1 MELIMIKLIF
11 KLNIN
16 GAQLI
21 GGVEQDVRD
30 LTINGIRVVSNGNMD
45 THAVEELMGM
55 NETNVN
61 TLENLQ

>member
-1 MELIMIKLIF
+1 MIKLIF

-45 THAVEELMGM
+45 THAVEEIMEI

>member
-1 MELIMIKLIF
+1 MIKLIF

-16 GAQLI
+16 GVNLV

>member
-1 MELIMIKLIF
+1 MMIKLIF

-16 GAQLI
+16 GAHLI

-45 THAVEELMGM
+45 THAVEEIMEI

>member
-1 MELIMIKLIF
+1 MIKLIF

-16 GAQLI
+16 GAHLV

-45 THAVEELMGM
+45 THAVEEIMEI

>member
-1 MELIMIKLIF
+1 MIKLIF

-45 THAVEELMGM
+45 THAVEEIMEI
-55 NETNVN
+55 NETNVT

>member
-1 MELIMIKLIF
+1 MIF

-16 GAQLI
+16 GAQLV

-45 THAVEELMGM
+45 TLAIEELMQM

>member
-1 MELIMIKLIF
+1 MIF

-16 GAQLI
+16 GAHLV

-45 THAVEELMGM
+45 TLAVEELMQM

>member
-1 MELIMIKLIF
+1 MIKLIF

-45 THAVEELMGM
+45 THAVEELMQM

-61 TLENLQ
+61 ALENLQ

>member
-1 MELIMIKLIF
+1 MIKLIF

-45 THAVEELMGM
+45 THAIEEIMEI

>member
-1 MELIMIKLIF
+1 MIKMIF

-16 GAQLI
+16 GVDLV
-21 GGVEQDVRD
+21 GGIEPDVHD
-30 LTINGIRVVSNGNMD
+30 LTINGVRVVSNGNKD
-45 THAVEELMGM
+45 THAVEELMNM

>member
-1 MELIMIKLIF
+1 MIKMIF

-16 GAQLI
+16 GAQLV

-45 THAVEELMGM
+45 TLAVEELMQM

>member
-1 MELIMIKLIF
+1 MIKLIF

-16 GAQLI
+16 GVHLV

-45 THAVEELMGM
+45 THAVEEIMEI

>member
-1 MELIMIKLIF
+1 MIKMIF

-16 GAQLI
+16 GAQLV

-45 THAVEELMGM
+45 TLAIEELMQM

-61 TLENLQ
+61 TLENLQWN

>member
-1 MELIMIKLIF
+1 MIKMIF

-45 THAVEELMGM
+45 THAVEEIMEI

>member
-1 MELIMIKLIF
+1 MIKLIL

-45 THAVEELMGM
+45 THAVEEIMEI

>member
-1 MELIMIKLIF
+1 MIKLIF

-30 LTINGIRVVSNGNMD
+30 LTINGVRVVSNGNMD

>member
-16 GAQLI
+16 GVDLV

-45 THAVEELMGM
+45 THAVEEIMEI

>member
-1 MELIMIKLIF
+1 MI
-11 KLNIN
+11 
-16 GAQLI
+16 I

-45 THAVEELMGM
+45 THAVEEIMEI

>member
-1 MELIMIKLIF
+1 MIKLIF

-45 THAVEELMGM
+45 THAVEEIMEI

-61 TLENLQ
+61 TLENLQWNW

>member
-1 MELIMIKLIF
+1 MIKMIF

-16 GAQLI
+16 GVNLV

-45 THAVEELMGM
+45 THAVEEIMEI

>member
-1 MELIMIKLIF
+1 MIKLIF

-30 LTINGIRVVSNGNMD
+30 STINGIRVVSNGNMD
-45 THAVEELMGM
+45 THAVEEIMEI

>member
-1 MELIMIKLIF
+1 MIKMIF

-16 GAQLI
+16 GAQLV

-30 LTINGIRVVSNGNMD
+30 LTINGVRVVSNGNMD
-45 THAVEELMGM
+45 TLAVEELMQM

>member
-1 MELIMIKLIF
+1 MIKLIF

-16 GAQLI
+16 GVNLV

-30 LTINGIRVVSNGNMD
+30 LTINGVRVVSNGNMD

>member
-1 MELIMIKLIF
+1 MIKLIF

>member
-1 MELIMIKLIF
+1 MIKLIF

-45 THAVEELMGM
+45 THAVEEIMEI
-55 NETNVN
+55 NETHVN

>member
-1 MELIMIKLIF
+1 MIKLIF

-16 GAQLI
+16 GVNLV

-45 THAVEELMGM
+45 THAVEEIMEI

>member
-1 MELIMIKLIF
+1 MIKLIF

-45 THAVEELMGM
+45 THAVEEIMEI

-61 TLENLQ
+61 TFDNLQ

>member
-1 MELIMIKLIF
+1 MIKLIF

-45 THAVEELMGM
+45 THAVEEIMEI
-55 NETNVN
+55 NETNLN

>member
-1 MELIMIKLIF
+1 MIKLIF

-16 GAQLI
+16 GVNLV
-21 GGVEQDVRD
+21 GGVEQEVRD

-45 THAVEELMGM
+45 THAVEEIMEI

>member
-1 MELIMIKLIF
+1 MIKLIF

-45 THAVEELMGM
+45 THAVEEIMEI

-61 TLENLQ
+61 TLENLQW

>member
-1 MELIMIKLIF
+1 MIKLIF

-45 THAVEELMGM
+45 THAVEELMQM

>member
-1 MELIMIKLIF
+1 MIKLIF

-16 GAQLI
+16 GAHLV
-21 GGVEQDVRD
+21 GGVEADVRD

-45 THAVEELMGM
+45 THAVEEIMEI

>member
-1 MELIMIKLIF
+1 MIKMIF

-16 GAQLI
+16 GAHLV

-45 THAVEELMGM
+45 TLAVEELMQM

-61 TLENLQ
+61 ALENLQ